1 MKKAFIRFI
10 NVLFAFLFKV
20 LGFEALADRIES
32 KVTNYRL
39 RLNIVPVSYKLFL
52 VLLGVSLGVS
62 GFLVFRHYSVL
73 SFVSIGGEYV
83 NEAKAPIVVEVEKIV
98 ERDEVGELADLIW
111 SRESSRGVNN
121 YSKCEAIGKFNGIGF
136 GIPGDGSYMCFDSH
150 EDEMTVL
157 RGWII
162 TRKAWGWSELKM
174 KCTYSGNNYEEC

>member
-1 MKKAFIRFI
+1 MKKAFVRFV

-20 LGFEALADRIES
+20 LGFQALTDRIES

-52 VLLGVSLGVS
+52 VLIGVSIGISAGLVS
-62 GFLVFRHYSVL
+62 KHYSVL

-83 NEAKAPIVVEVEKIV
+83 NETKAPIVIEKIV
-98 ERDEVGELADLIW
+98 ERDEIGELADLIW

-121 YSKCEAIGKFNGIGF
+121 YSKCEAIGKVNGIGY
-136 GIPGDGSYMCFDSH
+136 GISGDGSYMCFDSH

-174 KCTYSGNNYEEC
+174 KCTYSGNNYGEC